1 MLKRPT
7 RSPAHAGSPSRSA
20 PSRPQAPGRPRTDS
34 APLRLP
40 PWPPADA
47 LATAFL
53 LAVPVV
59 AGVLAGRSLAELLGR
74 GVPVPRGRDVTG
86 TVRAQA
92 QDMIYW
98 TLRRYGI
105 GDAILGELLERPL
118 PSEDIHALL
127 LLALYRLA
135 AEPEDNHTTVDQ
147 AVEAAGH
154 LAGGRFR
161 ALVNGVLR
169 NALRRRERLAQA
181 LAGNEDAQTWH
192 PAWWRNKLRLAYP
205 DRWQELLV
213 AANLAP
219 PMALRVNRRRAAVAE
234 MAERLAAADCPSTP
248 VGAEGLALARPRPVQ
263 DIPGFAEGLVSVQDP
278 GAQRAAHLLE
288 LAAGQRI
295 LDACAAPGGKAA
307 HILEL
312 ADVRLLALDVSPE
325 RCQRIEQNLE
335 RLGLAAAV
343 KAADCRD
350 TARWW
355 DGKPFDR
362 ILADVPCSASGV
374 ARRHPDSKWLRRP
387 EDIASFARTQGEIL
401 RALWPTL
408 ARGGKMLYA
417 TCSVFPEENTG
428 QIAAFL
434 ADPAIQGQAVLLHE
448 ETWLPGPDHDG
459 FYYALLHKPL

>member
-1 MLKRPT
+1 MER
-7 RSPAHAGSPSRSA
+7 H
-20 PSRPQAPGRPRTDS
+20 
-34 APLRLP
+34 LP
-40 PWPPADA
+40 PWPKADA

-59 AGVLAGRSLAELLGR
+59 GGVLDGRSLAELLGR
-74 GVPVPRGRDVTG
+74 GVPVPRGREATG

-92 QDMIYW
+92 QDMVYW
-98 TLRRYGI
+98 TLRRYGL
-105 GDAILGELLERPL
+105 GDAILSRLLERPL
-118 PSEDIHALL
+118 PSVEIRALL
-127 LLALYRLA
+127 LLALYRLD
-135 AEPEDNHTTVDQ
+135 AEPDDSHTTVDQ

-154 LAGGRFR
+154 LAGGRFK
-161 ALVNGVLR
+161 ALVNAVLR
-169 NALRRRERLAQA
+169 NALRRRDSLAQA
-181 LAGNEDAQTWH
+181 TADDADAQTWH
-192 PAWWRNKLRLAYP
+192 PAWWRAKLQQAYP
-205 DRWQELLV
+205 DRWVELLA
-213 AANLAP
+213 AANQAP
-219 PMALRVNRRRAAVAE
+219 PMALRVNRRRASVVE
-234 MAERLAAADCPSTP
+234 MAQRLVEVDCPTEAC
-248 VGAEGLALARPRPVQ
+248 GADGLRLLRPRPVS

-278 GAQRAAHLLE
+278 GAQRAAHLL
-288 LAAGQRI
+288 AAAPGQRV

-312 ADVRLLALDVSPE
+312 ADARLLALDVSPE

-343 KAADCRD
+343 KVADCRD
-350 TARWW
+350 VARWW

-417 TCSVFPEENTG
+417 TCSVFPEENTE

-434 ADPAIQGQAVLLHE
+434 ADPAVHGQVELLGE
-448 ETWLPGPDHDG
+448 ETLLPCPDHDG
-459 FYYALLHKPL
+459 FYYALLQKTL